1 MLTQAYAH
9 QCFAYATGP
18 YKDPNTKHKH
28 GGLKRGSTALWQ
40 VIKHM
45 LDPVLA
51 TGEWYGIGWVKME
64 DPAISFFILCMGDPS
79 YIHGAE
85 SGSSVV
91 AYYWNTPAAP
101 HSPYIWTHTPH
112 FPSSYPDFRCFIW

>member
-28 GGLKRGSTALWQ
+28 GGLKRGSTAFWQ

-51 TGEWYGIGWVKME
+51 TGEWYGIG
-64 DPAISFFILCMGDPS
+64 
-79 YIHGAE
+79 
-85 SGSSVV
+85 
-91 AYYWNTPAAP
+91 
-101 HSPYIWTHTPH
+101 
-112 FPSSYPDFRCFIW
+112 